1 MGWWVVVCLYS
12 ESERAGLDWT
22 GLLLMQWTVLL
33 KALHIDT
40 YLTLPTCSV
49 SLSAF
54 HIAEREIE
62 VFGCQSLFDLH
73 LNI

>member
-1 MGWWVVVCLYS
+1 MGWWVVVLFIFGIRKS
-12 ESERAGLDWT
+12 RTGLDWT
-22 GLLLMQWTVLL
+22 AFDAVDCSPESF
-33 KALHIDT
+33 AFR
-40 YLTLPTCSV
+40 YLYLPTLSF
-49 SLSAF
+49 SAF